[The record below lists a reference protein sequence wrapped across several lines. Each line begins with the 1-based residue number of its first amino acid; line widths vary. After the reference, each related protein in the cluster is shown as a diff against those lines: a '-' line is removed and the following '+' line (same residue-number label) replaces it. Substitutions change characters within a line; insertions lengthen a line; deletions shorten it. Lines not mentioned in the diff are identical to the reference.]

1 MVRSKTITWLR
12 VGEGGLQDRG
22 VGGKPSPHS
31 QTLSF
36 CRCWIKIKLCG
47 TENAT
52 LICFLFPGV
61 SKIPNQVCMWCFHLE
76 EPLILCNDHL
86 HHGSQSRSDSDVHW
100 VVDCFWLPKLC
111 NGDFDIVKNRIV
123 RNWWQII
130 SIFQTLTTLGV
141 ITMARLLAVILFC
154 SLYVVTRLRN
164 CKQGVKRSYF
174 KPRLEENL
182 EQVLDILVILS
193 WQVLMLKKVP
203 DGIKFIVTLLW
214 GRGDNNSISTKRYN
228 YRRIWEDLIIQ
239 KW

>member
-1 MVRSKTITWLR
+1 M
-12 VGEGGLQDRG
+12 
-22 VGGKPSPHS
+22 
-31 QTLSF
+31 
-36 CRCWIKIKLCG
+36 
-47 TENAT
+47 
-52 LICFLFPGV
+52 
-61 SKIPNQVCMWCFHLE
+61 
-76 EPLILCNDHL
+76 CNDHL

-130 SIFQTLTTLGV
+130 FIFQTLTTLGV

-174 KPRLEENL
+174 KPRTEENL

-203 DGIKFIVTLLW
+203 DSIKFIVPLL
-214 GRGDNNSISTKRYN
+214 GVSEDKNSVSIKRYN
-228 YRRIWEDLIIQ
+228 YRRICVDLMVHNFQ
-239 KW
+239 GA